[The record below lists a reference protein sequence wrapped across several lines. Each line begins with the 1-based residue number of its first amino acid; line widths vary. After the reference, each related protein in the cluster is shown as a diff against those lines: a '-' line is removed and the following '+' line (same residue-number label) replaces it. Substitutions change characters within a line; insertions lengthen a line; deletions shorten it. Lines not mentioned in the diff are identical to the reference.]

1 MKFSLTVFALMLIV
15 AAVVINHTAEQLPTL
30 VAVHFDA
37 AGQATSFILR
47 SKYRVYVLL
56 FAIGLPIL
64 LVGLMAASYSRA
76 TTLKV
81 PNSEYW
87 LAPERISQARSFLI
101 AHGAW
106 LGSILTGLMTFIH
119 GLVLDANRHR
129 PPVLSNQT
137 VIVGVLVLFG
147 CMLLWIGTLMAKFR
161 RSGSSGPTHGTSI
174 S

>member
-1 MKFSLTVFALMLIV
+1 MKISWMAFALMLIV
-15 AAVVINHTAEQLPTL
+15 AGTVINQTVGEMPAL

-47 SKYRVYVLL
+47 GKYRVYVLL

-64 LVGLMAASYSRA
+64 LVALMAASYSRA
-76 TTLKV
+76 TNLKV

-87 LAPERISQARSFLI
+87 AAPQRISDARSFLI
-101 AHGAW
+101 THGVW

-119 GLVLDANRHR
+119 WLVLDANRHR

-137 VIVGVLVLFG
+137 VSLGLFVLLG
-147 CMLLWIGTLMAKFR
+147 CMVLWIGTLMARFR
-161 RSGSSGPTHGTSI
+161 TPKS
-174 S
+174 